1 MAAGLISFSAGLRS
15 GLRLGA
21 KELETLQLMRL
32 KSLITHAYENVSYY
46 RKLFD
51 SVGFAPRHLKRLSD
65 LEAIPVTSRQTLQK
79 VPYTEMVAHGVDP
92 TRLRKSQTSGSTGVP
107 LQVYKTRRESWAR
120 QLLTLRAFLHNGL
133 RWNDRVLTISHSPTT
148 PVQRGKFAPR
158 LYRRRWNVSFFEE
171 PEKQLQTVEKIRPAV
186 IYGQASSVAVL
197 GDLILKR
204 LGPMPL
210 RLVAT
215 SAESLMPGYRTV
227 IRTAFG
233 MEPLEIYNC
242 TELGDIGWQCRRRMG
257 FHLNADWL
265 RVELVRHNQVVA
277 PGEIGEVVVTSLY
290 RYAMPLIRYSPG
302 DIAALAQTPCLCGVG
317 LPMLSRL
324 EGRTQALVPLPN
336 GRYFIGFSPFM
347 TQFPEI
353 ARYQIVQP
361 ALDQFVISVVLSS
374 ESSHEL
380 LNRIAEALGAKLG
393 RDVRV
398 EVRAVEP
405 MQLIEGPGK
414 FRPVIPIGPVELGR
428 IH

>member
-1 MAAGLISFSAGLRS
+1 MAPDLIYFSAGLHS
-15 GLRLGA
+15 SLRLGA
-21 KELETLQLMRL
+21 KELEALQLARL
-32 KSLITHAYENVSYY
+32 QRLITHSYEKVPYY

-51 SVGFAPRHLKRLSD
+51 SVGFRPQHLKRLSD
-65 LEAIPVTSRQTLQK
+65 LEAVPVTSRQALQK
-79 VPYTEMVAHGVDP
+79 IPRTEMIAHGMDP

-107 LQVYKTRRESWAR
+107 LQVYRTRRESWAR
-120 QLLTLRAFLHNGL
+120 RLLTLRAFVHNGL

-148 PVQRGKFAPR
+148 PVGRGMLPR
-158 LYRRRWNVSFFEE
+158 PYLRRWNVSFFDEL
-171 PEKQLQTVEKIRPAV
+171 EKQLQTVLKIRPTV

-197 GDLILKR
+197 SGLIIKR
-204 LGPMPL
+204 VGPMPL

-215 SAESLMPGYRTV
+215 SAEILMPGYKNV
-227 IRTAFG
+227 IRSAFG
-233 MEPLEIYNC
+233 FEPLEIYNC
-242 TELGDIGWQCRRRMG
+242 TELGDIGWHCERRAG

-265 RVELVRHNQVVA
+265 RVELVRNNQAVA
-277 PGEIGEVVVTSLY
+277 PEEIGEVVVTSLY

-302 DIAALAQTPCLCGVG
+302 DFAALAQTPCVCGVG

-336 GRYFIGFSPFM
+336 GRSFIGFSPFM

-398 EVRAVEP
+398 EVRVVEP
-405 MQLIEGPGK
+405 RQLIEGPGK